1 MAEIKKKSEFK
12 NIIIENRQ
20 ARHEYFVD
28 DTIECGISLVGNE
41 VKSIRAGMANLKTS
55 WVDIQEGEIYL
66 KGMHV
71 SAWETTNKFDIDENR
86 DRKLLVHKKEIRQL
100 SEKIKQAGKT
110 LVPLKVYFNGR
121 GKCKV
126 LVGICTGKKLYDKRQ
141 TAKEASMKRDALR
154 GLK

>member
-1 MAEIKKKSEFK
+1 MTEIKKKSEFK

-55 WVDIQEGEIYL
+55 WVDIQEGEMYL

-110 LVPLKVYFNGR
+110 LVPLKVYFNDR

>member
-41 VKSIRAGMANLKTS
+41 VKSIRTGMANLKTS
-55 WVDIQEGEIYL
+55 WVDIQEEELYL

-110 LVPLKVYFNGR
+110 LVPLKVYFNDR

>member
-1 MAEIKKKSEFK
+1 MTEIKKKSEFK

-41 VKSIRAGMANLKTS
+41 VKSIRAGMANLKAS
-55 WVDIQEGEIYL
+55 WVDIQECEMYL

-110 LVPLKVYFNGR
+110 LVPLKVYFNNR

>member
-55 WVDIQEGEIYL
+55 WVDIQEGEMYL

-100 SEKIKQAGKT
+100 SEKIKQAVKT
-110 LVPLKVYFNGR
+110 LVPLKVYFNDR

>member
-12 NIIIENRQ
+12 SIIIENRQ

-41 VKSIRAGMANLKTS
+41 VKSIRTGMANLKTS
-55 WVDIQEGEIYL
+55 WVDIQEEELYL

-110 LVPLKVYFNGR
+110 LVPLKVYFNDR

>member
-55 WVDIQEGEIYL
+55 WVDIQEGELYL

-110 LVPLKVYFNGR
+110 LVPLKVYFNNR

>member
-1 MAEIKKKSEFK
+1 MSEIKKKSEFK

-28 DTIECGISLVGNE
+28 DMIECGISLVGNE

-55 WVDIQEGEIYL
+55 WVDIQEGEMYL

-110 LVPLKVYFNGR
+110 LVPLKVYFNDR

>member
-55 WVDIQEGEIYL
+55 WVDIQEEELYL

-71 SAWETTNKFDIDENR
+71 SAWETTNKFDIDQNR

-110 LVPLKVYFNGR
+110 LVPLKVYFNDR

>member
-1 MAEIKKKSEFK
+1 MTEIKKKSEFK

-41 VKSIRAGMANLKTS
+41 VKSIRTGMANLKAS
-55 WVDIQEGEIYL
+55 WVDIQEGEMYL

-71 SAWETTNKFDIDENR
+71 SAWETTNKFDVDENR

-110 LVPLKVYFNGR
+110 LVPLKVYFNDR

-126 LVGICTGKKLYDKRQ
+126 LVGVCTGKKLYDKRQ

>member
-110 LVPLKVYFNGR
+110 LVPLKVYFNDR

-154 GLK
+154 GFK

>member
-55 WVDIQEGEIYL
+55 WVDIQEGELYL

-71 SAWETTNKFDIDENR
+71 SAWETTSKFDIDENR

-110 LVPLKVYFNGR
+110 LVPLKVYFNDR

-141 TAKEASMKRDALR
+141 TSKEASMKRDALR

>member
-41 VKSIRAGMANLKTS
+41 VKSIRTGMANLKTS
-55 WVDIQEGEIYL
+55 WVDIQEGEMYL

-71 SAWETTNKFDIDENR
+71 SAWETTNKFDIDEDR

-110 LVPLKVYFNGR
+110 LVPLKVYFNDR

>member
-55 WVDIQEGEIYL
+55 WVDIQEEELYL

-71 SAWETTNKFDIDENR
+71 SAWETTNKFDIDEDR

-110 LVPLKVYFNGR
+110 LVPLKVYFNDR

>member
-28 DTIECGISLVGNE
+28 NTIECGISLVGNE

-55 WVDIQEGEIYL
+55 WVDIQEEELYL

-110 LVPLKVYFNGR
+110 LVPLKVYFNDR

-154 GLK
+154 GFK

>member
-55 WVDIQEGEIYL
+55 WVDIQEGEMYL

-110 LVPLKVYFNGR
+110 LVPLKVYFNNR

>member
-41 VKSIRAGMANLKTS
+41 VKSIRAGMANLKAS
-55 WVDIQEGEIYL
+55 WVDIQEWELYL

-71 SAWETTNKFDIDENR
+71 SAWETTNKFDVDENR

-110 LVPLKVYFNGR
+110 LVPLKVYFNDR

-126 LVGICTGKKLYDKRQ
+126 LVGVCTGKKLYDKRQ

>member
-55 WVDIQEGEIYL
+55 WVDIQEGELYL
-66 KGMHV
+66 KEMHV

-110 LVPLKVYFNGR
+110 LVPLKVYFNYR

>member
-55 WVDIQEGEIYL
+55 WVDIQEGEMYL

-110 LVPLKVYFNGR
+110 LVPLKVYFNNR

-154 GLK
+154 GLN

>member
-110 LVPLKVYFNGR
+110 LVPLKVYFNNR

-154 GLK
+154 GLN

>member
-41 VKSIRAGMANLKTS
+41 VKSIRTGMANLKTS
-55 WVDIQEGEIYL
+55 WVDIQEGEMYL

-110 LVPLKVYFNGR
+110 LVPLKVYFNDR

-154 GLK
+154 GFK

>member
-1 MAEIKKKSEFK
+1 MSEIKKKSEFK

-20 ARHEYFVD
+20 ARHEYFLD
-28 DTIECGISLVGNE
+28 DMIECGISLVGNE

-55 WVDIQEGEIYL
+55 WIDIQEEELYL

-110 LVPLKVYFNGR
+110 LVPLKVYFNDR

>member
-110 LVPLKVYFNGR
+110 LVPLKVYFNNR

-154 GLK
+154 GFK